1 MGARPFSIFEARM
14 IHTSLRLLPAA
25 LLAAGMLFNISPEG
39 VVGMAAAQAQA
50 QAVKPDIAK
59 ALKAAAD
66 LMRAGK
72 FKEAMVKVREADA
85 VPNKTPAEQLTIER
99 ARGSAALGAGD
110 YDTATKAFEQVLA
123 SGKLPAAEEAKIAE
137 ALAGAE
143 YRAGRYAKS
152 IQWAKKAGNTPAMR
166 QLIIQASFQ
175 SGDFATVAKQMQ
187 ADVTADEHA
196 GRRPS
201 DQDLQLL
208 ANAYQR
214 MNNNAGFASTVEKL
228 LAYYPKKEYWVD
240 ILSRLPRKQGFSD
253 RFALDIYRLQ
263 IATGNMTKPN
273 DFMEAAQLALQA
285 GLASEGKRI
294 VEKGFSTGVL
304 GTGAEAD
311 RQKRLRD
318 LAVKQEAEA
327 TASIEKDAAEAKAAK
342 DGNALVKVG
351 YQYVTMGQA
360 DKGMAMIEEGIAKG
374 SLKRP
379 EDAKL
384 RLGLAQIQAGKKAK
398 GIQTLK
404 SVQGTDGAADVAR
417 LYAIQANQ
425 QPVS

>member
-1 MGARPFSIFEARM
+1 
-14 IHTSLRLLPAA
+14 
-25 LLAAGMLFNISPEG
+25 MLFNIAPDGAVG
-39 VVGMAAAQAQA
+39 VAAAQAQA

-72 FKEAMVKVREADA
+72 FKDAMAKVREADA
-85 VPNKTPAEQLTIER
+85 VPGKTPAEQLTIER

-110 YDTATKAFEQVLA
+110 YDTAARAFEQVLA
-123 SGKLPAAEEAKIAE
+123 SGKLPAGEEAKIAE

-143 YRAGRYAKS
+143 YRAGHYAKS
-152 IQWAKKAGNTPAMR
+152 IQWARKAGNSPAMR
-166 QLIIQASFQ
+166 QLIVQASFQ
-175 SGDFATVAKQMQ
+175 SGDFASVAKQMQ
-187 ADVTADEHA
+187 ADVSADEQA

-214 MNNNAGFASTVEKL
+214 LNNNAGFASTVEKL

-240 ILSRLPRKQGFSD
+240 ILSRLPRKPGFSD

-304 GTGAEAD
+304 GTGAEAE

-318 LAVKQEAEA
+318 LALKQEAEA
-327 TASIEKDAAEAKAAK
+327 TANIEKETAEAKAAK
-342 DGNALVKVG
+342 DGNGLVKVG

-360 DKGMAMIEEGIAKG
+360 DKGLALIEEGIAKG

-417 LYAIQANQ
+417 LWAIQANQ
-425 QPVS
+425 QPLS